1 MALSESNIFPEQSL
15 QPIVSCISL
24 DQADDMRSGETSNP
38 ENSLSSVSR
47 LGRFLLGTSTK
58 EGNSFD
64 FMVEPIWVCVKMM
77 YPCVSQN
84 SDDKSIIF
92 PIQVAIK

>member
-58 EGNSFD
+58 
-64 FMVEPIWVCVKMM
+64 VEPIWVCVKMM

-84 SDDKSIIF
+84 SDDE
-92 PIQVAIK
+92 